1 MSTVVAV
8 ETPTGIAIAGDTQV
22 VDGESVSS
30 DQFQRVFDVR
40 GVGVGV
46 VGESG
51 AVQQFRQWF
60 DVALQD
66 RGFEGDDTIDI
77 DAVARIAARETERA
91 GVDAV
96 VGAHDDDGAASLR
109 QIASDGRVLDSGV
122 AALGTGSAV
131 ALGLL
136 EALDMDEAANDPAT
150 AVRNVLET
158 VMERD
163 VDTGGGSM
171 SGPSGAPTR
180 PSRACA
186 ASGKRRRNGDRQ
198 PFRESGRSRS
208 DTRRRPGGVTR
219 HTARVSRPGSSL
231 GW

>member
-46 VGESG
+46 VGGESG

-131 ALGLL
+131 ALGCWRHS
-136 EALDMDEAANDPAT
+136 T
-150 AVRNVLET
+150 WTRRQT
-158 VMERD
+158 IRH
-163 VDTGGGSM
+163 
-171 SGPSGAPTR
+171 SGAERT
-180 PSRACA
+180 
-186 ASGKRRRNGDRQ
+186 GD
-198 PFRESGRSRS
+198 SDGTGR
-208 DTRRRPGGVTR
+208 
-219 HTARVSRPGSSL
+219 
-231 GW
+231 

>member
-77 DAVARIAARETERA
+77 DAVARIAARGER
-91 GVDAV
+91 
-96 VGAHDDDGAASLR
+96 GAS
-109 QIASDGRVLDSGV
+109 S
-122 AALGTGSAV
+122 TPWSAR
-131 ALGLL
+131 
-136 EALDMDEAANDPAT
+136 T
-150 AVRNVLET
+150 T
-158 VMERD
+158 T
-163 VDTGGGSM
+163 TGGSE
-171 SGPSGAPTR
+171 PSTDRLRRARTR
-180 PSRACA
+180 QR
-186 ASGKRRRNGDRQ
+186 
-198 PFRESGRSRS
+198 GRSRYRE
-208 DTRRRPGGVTR
+208 RRRPRAAGGTR
-219 HTARVSRPGSSL
+219 HGRGGKRSAHSGAETYWRQ
-231 GW
+231 

>member
-8 ETPTGIAIAGDTQV
+8 ETLSPETQV

-77 DAVARIAARETERA
+77 DAVARIAAGRETESGRRRRGRRA
-91 GVDAV
+91 RRRR
-96 VGAHDDDGAASLR
+96 GAASLR

-163 VDTGGGSM
+163 VDTGGEIDVWTLGSADQAEQ
-171 SGPSGAPTR
+171 GV
-180 PSRACA
+180 
-186 ASGKRRRNGDRQ
+186 RRFGEEEAER
-198 PFRESGRSRS
+198 
-208 DTRRRPGGVTR
+208 
-219 HTARVSRPGSSL
+219 
-231 GW
+231 

>member
-136 EALDMDEAANDPAT
+136 EALDMDEAANDPA
-150 AVRNVLET
+150 AAMRNVLET

-163 VDTGGGSM
+163 VDTGGEIDVWILGSADQAEQ
-171 SGPSGAPTR
+171 GVRRFGEEEA
-180 PSRACA
+180 
-186 ASGKRRRNGDRQ
+186 KR
-198 PFRESGRSRS
+198 
-208 DTRRRPGGVTR
+208 
-219 HTARVSRPGSSL
+219 
-231 GW
+231 